1 VDVIGSVALLLALF
15 VAGYAFIVGI
25 VGILGDRPLLTRT
38 ARNVGIAIFPIV
50 SIAIGSLAYLLLT
63 NNFSM
68 AYVAEHSSTGL
79 PFAYKIAALWAGQA
93 GSLLFWTWLL
103 SIFAFVALLA
113 NRKKHPELLPTVA
126 VILAGV
132 EFFFLL
138 LNNFVDSPFQVLGV
152 VGSGGAAQ
160 VVTLTNGQ
168 GLNPLLQYPEMVL
181 HPPLLY
187 LGYTGFT
194 VPFAFALAAMLR
206 RVPGDQWIHITR
218 RWSIVAWSFLGV
230 GILLGAHWAYAVL
243 GWGGYWAWD
252 PVENASLLPWITGT
266 AFLHSIVIQERRGM
280 MKRWS
285 VWLIFT
291 TFLLSVLGTLLT
303 RSGIVSSVHAFAK
316 SSIGIWLAAF
326 LAIALAVCVWGFWR
340 NRQTLRPRRHLDSL
354 VSRESS
360 FLFATLVLVAACV
373 AVLWGTL
380 LPVFSEW
387 VEGSKLT
394 IGPPF
399 FDKITVPIALLLLLL
414 MGVTP
419 VLAWGR
425 NRFGQL
431 ARTLRLSFAAGVI
444 ACAAAY
450 LMGFRQIE
458 PLVCFFLGAFAA
470 VTIVSQFVRGG
481 TALASR
487 LRINPF
493 SALGKLSMMDTRR
506 YGGFIVHMGVIL
518 LFVGIAGQAFNRDVK
533 KTVQPGE
540 QFTIGPYTLVPQNF
554 DQVQTSNYQ
563 GVRASVE
570 VFENGR
576 SVMMLTPERLFFPA
590 SQLAETKVAIYSSM
604 ARDLYVVYQGNNPSN
619 DRPVI
624 HAYLNPLVHWIWLG
638 GLVMLLGTILALLPN
653 DPIPIGRGGP
663 PPERVAR
670 SATAEPEPA
679 LVSRGRG

>member
-1 VDVIGSVALLLALF
+1 VDVVGSVALLFALF
-15 VAGYAFIVGI
+15 AAGYAFVIGVVGI
-25 VGILGDRPLLTRT
+25 AGHRALLTRT

-50 SIAIGSLAYLLLT
+50 SLAVASLTYLLIT

-68 AYVAEHSSTGL
+68 AYVAEHSSRGL
-79 PFAYKIAALWAGQA
+79 PLVYKIAALWAGQA

-103 SIFAFVALLA
+103 SIFTFVALVA
-113 NRKKHPELLPTVA
+113 NRKKHPELMPTVA
-126 VILAGV
+126 TILAGV

-138 LNNFVDSPFQVLGV
+138 LNNFVDSPFKVLGV
-152 VGSGGAAQ
+152 VGSSGAAH

-194 VPFAFALAAMLR
+194 IPFAFVLAAMIR
-206 RVPGDQWIHITR
+206 RVPDEKWVRITR
-218 RWSIVAWSFLGV
+218 RWTIVAWSFLGI

-291 TFLLSVLGTLLT
+291 TFLLSILGTLLT
-303 RSGIVSSVHAFAK
+303 RSGIVNSVHAFAK
-316 SSIGIWLAAF
+316 SSIGVWLTTF
-326 LAIALAVCVWGFWR
+326 LAITFVVCLWGFWTSR
-340 NRQTLRPRRHLDSL
+340 KGLRPRRQLDSL
-354 VSRESS
+354 LSREAS
-360 FLFATLVLVAACV
+360 FLFGVLILMAACL

-380 LPVFSEW
+380 LPVFTEW
-387 VEGSKLT
+387 VEGAKIT

-419 VLAWGR
+419 LLSWGR
-425 NRFGQL
+425 NPPGRLGKSLWLSL
-431 ARTLRLSFAAGVI
+431 AGGLVAGAV
-444 ACAAAY
+444 AY
-450 LMGFRQIE
+450 AMGFRLIE
-458 PLVCFFLGAFAA
+458 PLVCIILSVFALI
-470 VTIVSQFVRGG
+470 TIVSQFFRGAR
-481 TALASR
+481 TLASR
-487 LRINPF
+487 SGGNTV
-493 SALGKLSMMDTRR
+493 SALGTLAMSDTRR
-506 YGGFIVHMGVIL
+506 YGGFIVHIGVIL
-518 LFVGIAGQAFNRDVK
+518 IFVGISGQAFNRQVK

-554 DQVQTSNYQ
+554 DQIQKSNYE
-563 GVRASVE
+563 GVRASIE
-570 VFENGR
+570 VFKNGR
-576 SVMMLTPERLFFPA
+576 SVMMLHPERRFYPA
-590 SQLAETKVAIYSSM
+590 SQLAETKVAIHSSLE
-604 ARDLYVVYQGNNPSN
+604 RDLYVVYQGNNPAN
-619 DRPVI
+619 NQPVI

-638 GLVMLLGTILALLPN
+638 GLVMVLGTILTLIPSDTLPG
-653 DPIPIGRGGP
+653 PGGNGGNA
-663 PPERVAR
+663 ERSVA
-670 SATAEPEPA
+670 SAEPQPV
-679 LVSRGRG
+679 LISRGRD